1 MIADSGNPVVQCRQK
16 SDRGAEEEMYAG
28 ADKGENHPGVLR
40 AGKG

>member
-1 MIADSGNPVVQCRQK
+1 VVQCRQK